1 MKEYQAEK
9 AIISLTSWKARINT
23 VGKTIFNL
31 YKMCPGFH
39 IVLCLYEGEFPNR
52 ENDLPLDLSLLVQNN
67 KLELLW
73 CKENLR
79 PHLKYYYTMLK
90 YKDTPIITVDD
101 DGLYSKESI
110 EALMN
115 LYKKNKK
122 SVICNRAHLILT
134 SNGQILP
141 YNKWK
146 WVIKKSADNRH
157 IFPTGVGGV
166 LYPPNILDVENI
178 NINELKQCLLAD
190 DIYLKVLEN
199 RKSISIKI
207 TDIDNMLRHP
217 IEFNETKKTGLC
229 NVNVHQNRN
238 DKYIIIFEKDLL

>member
-1 MKEYQAEK
+1 MDIETSSSGKKYNNEK

-39 IVLCLYEGEFPNR
+39 IVLCLSEEEFPKK
-52 ENDLPLDLSLLVQNN
+52 EMELTKDLMIMVTSNIF
-67 KLELLW
+67 EILW

-90 YKDTPIITVDD
+90 YKSVPIITVDD
-101 DGLYSKESI
+101 DGLYNKQSI
-110 EALMN
+110 N
-115 LYKKNKK
+115 TLYNEYLQNKN
-122 SVICNRAHLILT
+122 SIICNRAHLIKT
-134 SNGQILP
+134 NNNHVLP
-141 YNKWK
+141 YNSWI
-146 WVIKKSADNRH
+146 WCVKKTNDSRH
-157 IFPTGVGGV
+157 ILPTGVGGV

-178 NINELKQCLLAD
+178 NVNELKQCLLAD

-207 TDIDNMLRHP
+207 TDIDNKLRHP
-217 IEFNETKKTGLC
+217 IEFNETKKQVYVMLMFI
-229 NVNVHQNRN
+229 
-238 DKYIIIFEKDLL
+238 KIEMISI